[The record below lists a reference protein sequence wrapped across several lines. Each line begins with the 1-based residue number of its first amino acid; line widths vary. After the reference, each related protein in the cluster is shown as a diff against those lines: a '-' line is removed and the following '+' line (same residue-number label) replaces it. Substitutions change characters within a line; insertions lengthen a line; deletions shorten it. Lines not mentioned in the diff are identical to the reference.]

1 MRNRPLTPTVLAL
14 IALVGFGPLLAQ
26 FFFNLWQ
33 FDTYQFFP
41 LALAG
46 AGFLAWRGLG
56 DLEEPLDFGSGW
68 ITAPLSL
75 AFLSLLATAAV
86 MWSPWLG
93 AVAFLLALLT
103 FAWWL
108 GGWGLFKALF
118 PAWLVLLTILPP
130 PLKLDTRFA
139 LLLQEWATAGSSYL
153 IALLEI
159 PSLLTGLII
168 EIPGQRMLVEEA
180 CSGVNSILFMTSAC
194 VFFAM
199 WQRRGAF
206 FLALLYALTIAC
218 VLAGNLVRITF
229 GAWIFF
235 HHRIDL
241 FTGWK
246 HEAVGLAL
254 TATYLIFIVAAD
266 AILARIFTTQPALPT
281 EKSDAKKS
289 EPLLTGVYFEGG
301 LKFVTIL
308 LAVLCLVQLVRG
320 WDFHFRKEGARVIN
334 PDWMDGSAKFSLPP
348 QIAGWDLVSEAK
360 PVPKKAAYED
370 GVYSHI
376 WQYKKDGLI
385 ATISLDYPFFNYHDV
400 TVCYRNSGWTVGD
413 MRLQRAGAD
422 NGMVPCME
430 VSLEREGGLK
440 ADLLYSTVDETGV
453 WLEEPG
459 KRSPYDA
466 EGKSLQEGNIVSRLT
481 HRMRQMP
488 YANEA
493 YDDAINYRIQI
504 LAAARGG
511 LGGEQRKQVE
521 SLFRQARVLVANQF
535 IAPSATPT
543 PQPQVVPAYE
553 PLPNSTPDATKRA
566 LEAAKQA
573 AEQGGE
579 STPDP
584 TRKAIQNAQR
594 DAAGLVTQPVD
605 PGKKATESAI
615 KDAKEAEEIDVK
627 KK

>member
-1 MRNRPLTPTVLAL
+1 MTHDSEEPTRGGMSPIQLAL

-26 FFFNLWQ
+26 FLFNLWQ

-46 AGFLAWRGLG
+46 AAVLAKRGL
-56 DLEEPLDFGSGW
+56 DEVSQPLEPGSGLL
-68 ITAPLSL
+68 TFPLML
-75 AFLSLLATAAV
+75 GVLGLLGSAAV

-93 AVAFLLALLT
+93 AVAFLLALLA

-153 IALLEI
+153 IALLGI

-199 WQRRGAF
+199 WQRRGVF

-246 HEAVGLAL
+246 HEAVGLVL

-266 AILARIFTTQPALPT
+266 AILARIFTTHPALPT
-281 EKSDAKKS
+281 EKPEAKKS

-320 WDFHFRKEGARVIN
+320 WDFHFRKERAQVIN
-334 PDWMDGSAKFSLPP
+334 PEWMDGSAKFSLPP

-400 TVCYRNSGWTVGD
+400 TVCYRNAGWEISETK
-413 MRLQRAGAD
+413 LKAAAPD
-422 NGMVPCME
+422 NGMIPCME
-430 VSLEREGGLK
+430 VALAKEGGLK
-440 ADLLYSTVDETGV
+440 ADLFYSTVAESGI

-459 KRSPYDA
+459 KSSPYDA
-466 EGKSLQEGNIVSRLT
+466 EGNPLAEGDLSSRLEN
-481 HRMRQMP
+481 RLRQMP
-488 YANEA
+488 YSSEA
-493 YDDAINYRIQI
+493 YEQVLNYRIQL

-511 LGGEQRKQVE
+511 LGTEQRRQVE
-521 SLFRQARVLVANQF
+521 KLFREARLALADQF
-535 IAPSATPT
+535 IEKRPTPT
-543 PQPQVVPAYE
+543 PTPAE
-553 PLPNSTPDATKRA
+553 T
-566 LEAAKQA
+566 
-573 AEQGGE
+573 
-579 STPDP
+579 DP
-584 TRKAIQNAQR
+584 
-594 DAAGLVTQPVD
+594 
-605 PGKKATESAI
+605 
-615 KDAKEAEEIDVK
+615 EI
-627 KK
+627 